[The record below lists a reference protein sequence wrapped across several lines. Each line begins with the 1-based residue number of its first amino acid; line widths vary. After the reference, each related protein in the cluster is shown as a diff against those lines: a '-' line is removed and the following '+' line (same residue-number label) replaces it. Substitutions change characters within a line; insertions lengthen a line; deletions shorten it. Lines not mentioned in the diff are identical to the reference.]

1 MQLNLSNIEY
11 CYPQA
16 AEAILRGITVTFP
29 QGWTG
34 VVGDNGCGKTTLARI
49 ACGIIAPDTG
59 SVGPAL
65 VSAYCAQD
73 ATNPPDNLQDFAAAF
88 DGRAARLR

>member
-16 AEAILRGITVTFP
+16 QAPILRGVTVAFP
-29 QGWTG
+29 RGWMG
-34 VVGDNGCGKTTLARI
+34 VVGDNGCGKSTLARV
-49 ACGIIAPDTG
+49 ACGLIAPDVG

-65 VSAYCAQD
+65 VSTYCPQ
-73 ATNPPDNLQDFAAAF
+73 
-88 DGRAARLR
+88 